1 VFVWNVEHFRREVLE
16 DSSSSSSDTTSSDS
30 SSDDD
35 TLHRYIISSHT
46 HQFLS
51 LKTVP
56 VRFFYLLLLGRCL
69 STEYK
74 MRIIVT
80 HVPYV
85 CLSVCVYRGWPRANP
100 ANRRNKSRCLL
111 TCGLGGG
118 GRRTVNRRRRGTF
131 WKDIVGTAWFVRV
144 ENRYNQSYSRDGST
158 CLPADDKLNKGQ
170 QRCGHWLAVL

>member
-1 VFVWNVEHFRREVLE
+1 VWNVKHFRREVLE

-56 VRFFYLLLLGRCL
+56 ARFFYLLLLGRCL

-80 HVPYV
+80 CAI
-85 CLSVCVYRGWPRANP
+85 CLSICLCVSRLATSEPCKP
-100 ANRRNKSRCLL
+100 AEQIEMPFDMWTRW
-111 TCGLGGG
+111 G